1 MPSGRNI
8 TTTVII
14 NGIDN
19 LSKPIGSAADKA
31 GKSLRS
37 LDNSLRETSY
47 LAMQTGRVTGTFAT
61 ALAVPL
67 GYVAKQALDFEDKMA
82 GVAKVAD
89 VAVGSKAF
97 RQLGEEVKGISEYL
111 GRSAVESA
119 DLYVNLAQGG
129 IAVKNLQEIA
139 TLAGEVGV
147 AFNITSNDAGLAF
160 AHIQNVLDLTVDKTR
175 LVADAI
181 NELSNTRNA
190 PAEKILTFLTSGG
203 SGVARSLD
211 IQGKDIAA
219 WGATLIAMGKSGEEA
234 ATITER
240 FAKAVTKS
248 SSLTKTFNKAGGGAK
263 GMVAI
268 LEKGLASKNPRKFFL
283 GFGEYGHSIEL
294 LARTMQGDKGLI
306 NALAKVSD
314 ESKIAGSSLREFA
327 NFNSTTA
334 AKLRRT
340 WQTFSNV
347 VITAG
352 EAMLPVISST
362 LDDLKPLVATL
373 GDWVKTNPELASGI
387 GTLGA
392 ELVLFSGAVSLT
404 SFAFGGLATA
414 ARALLKLATVTGII
428 SSFNAAIATFGG
440 VSLLTIGG
448 SLAALGYILHKSIED
463 HNWFFDSLV
472 RLYTGF
478 KAFDNNFGAA
488 VAKLIQGDVK
498 GFWEISAKADQEAN
512 KAADKITGRNRFGT
526 NPAPGPLDT
535 SYLPKSLTSAKFG
548 TGMGGFL
555 PAYMSPLPTPYAN
568 VQPIHI
574 EYKPEIKFSAVG
586 DKPFEQAAV
595 RQIKDDFEEVL
606 RNFQRDQ
613 QRRALE

>member
-8 TTTVII
+8 VTTVVI

-19 LSKPIGSAADKA
+19 LSKPVARGAEKA
-31 GKSLRS
+31 GNSLKR
-37 LDNSLRETSY
+37 LDNRMRSASY
-47 LAMQTGRVTGTFAT
+47 LAMQTGRATGAFSA
-61 ALAVPL
+61 AMAVPL
-67 GYVAKQALDFEDKMA
+67 GYAAKQALNFEDKMA

-89 VAVGSKAF
+89 VAVGSTGFK
-97 RQLGEEVKGISEYL
+97 RMGEEVKGISEYL

-147 AFNITSNDAGLAF
+147 AFNITSNEAGLAF

-268 LEKGLASKNPRKFFL
+268 LRQGLAAKNTRKFFL

-294 LARTMQGDKGLI
+294 LARTMDGDKGLI
-306 NALAKVSD
+306 NALEKVSD
-314 ESKIAGSSLREFA
+314 TSKIAGSSLREFA

-334 AKLRRT
+334 AKVRRT

-362 LDDLKPLVATL
+362 LDDLKPLVNTL
-373 GDWVKTNPELASGI
+373 GEWVRTNPELTSSI
-387 GTLGA
+387 GTLSA
-392 ELVLFSGAVSLT
+392 ELILLSGAISVS

-414 ARALLKLATVTGII
+414 GRALLAFGKYTGVI
-428 SSFNAAIATFGG
+428 SAFSAAITTLGG
-440 VSLLTIGG
+440 VTV
-448 SLAALGYILHKSIED
+448 AALSGSVLAIGYILHKSIED
-463 HNWFFDSLV
+463 YNWFFDSV
-472 RLYTGF
+472 TRLFTGLW
-478 KAFDNNFGAA
+478 AFGSNIGPAMS
-488 VAKLIQGDVK
+488 KLLTGDIA
-498 GFWEISAKADQEAN
+498 GFNAINAKADYEAN
-512 KAADKITGRNRFGT
+512 VYADRITGRNRFGT
-526 NPAPGPLDT
+526 AKPAFGQLQSDL
-535 SYLPKSLTSAKFG
+535 YLPKSLTQATYKNDISRN
-548 TGMGGFL
+548 L
-555 PAYMSPLPTPYAN
+555 PNYMAPAPLPYSN
-568 VQPIHI
+568 LQPMHI
-574 EYKPEIKFSAVG
+574 EYKPVMNFSAVG
-586 DKPFEQAAV
+586 DPKEIA
-595 RQIKDDFEEVL
+595 RQVKDDFQEAM
-606 RNFQRDQ
+606 RQFQRE
-613 QRRALE
+613 QRRSAIE